1 MHMTQLHGVAIRNV
15 SGLLV
20 VALAL
25 GAAPSLKHA
34 TAPVQ
39 ITVKLSEW
47 KVELSETTVPAGT
60 VTFSITNAGS
70 IPHGFEVEGHGIE
83 KEIEVIQPGASDTLT
98 LTLEPA
104 TYEVYC
110 PVGED
115 SHKKLGM
122 ETHLKVVGARSS
134 GSSGYGE
141 SAMGETHDARATV
154 QAIQVTHGVT
164 QVHTPLVPTINSA
177 VALWAFGHLYKNDQ
191 LVTDNAMVHVMLLSR
206 TRRDGDF
213 ALACWDCSKN
223 KIEELQLQILPG
235 PGEPKLAAPGGFLF
249 LNWEKSSSRK
259 AS

>member
-1 MHMTQLHGVAIRNV
+1 MHMTQLRGVAIRNV

-25 GAAPSLKHA
+25 AAAPSLKRA

-47 KVELSETTVPAGT
+47 KVELSETAVPAGT

-122 ETHLKVVGARSS
+122 ETHLKVVGA
-134 GSSGYGE
+134 GYDASETSE
-141 SAMGETHDARATV
+141 SHEQAERL
-154 QAIQVTHGVT
+154 QAIRVTSG
-164 QVHTPLVPTINSA
+164 
-177 VALWAFGHLYKNDQ
+177 
-191 LVTDNAMVHVMLLSR
+191 
-206 TRRDGDF
+206 
-213 ALACWDCSKN
+213 
-223 KIEELQLQILPG
+223 
-235 PGEPKLAAPGGFLF
+235 
-249 LNWEKSSSRK
+249 
-259 AS
+259 